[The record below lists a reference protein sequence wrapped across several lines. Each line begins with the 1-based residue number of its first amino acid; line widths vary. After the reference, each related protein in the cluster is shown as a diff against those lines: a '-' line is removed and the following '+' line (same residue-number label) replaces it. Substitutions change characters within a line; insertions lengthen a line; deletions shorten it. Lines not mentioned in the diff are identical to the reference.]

1 MGKVEAAERTKSSCE
16 PKGELPGT
24 SESPNVDSAEE
35 LVTTEADA
43 ALSTSDKQVK
53 VSFSQVICGSGKRG
67 YAFPSISRMATNRDA
82 SDVII
87 FNTLMV
93 QYCAIFT

>member
-1 MGKVEAAERTKSSCE
+1 MAERAKSSSE

-35 LVTTEADA
+35 PVTTEADA

-53 VSFSQVICGSGKRG
+53 VTFSQVICGSGKRG
-67 YAFPSISRMATNRDA
+67 CFLEYLSYATDRNA

-93 QYCAIFT
+93 L